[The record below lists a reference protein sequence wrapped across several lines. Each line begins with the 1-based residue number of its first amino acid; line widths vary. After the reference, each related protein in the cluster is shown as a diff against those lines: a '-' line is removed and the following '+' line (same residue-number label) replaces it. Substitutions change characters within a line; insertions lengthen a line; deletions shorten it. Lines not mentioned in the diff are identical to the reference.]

1 MTESKRDLLNQLVQ
15 DEVEYLWV
23 VFHDYS
29 GRACAKTAPRPSM
42 ESVIESGVVFA
53 KANLN
58 MDSTDHQVSGATMLA
73 DSGDFMA
80 VPDPRSYCLMPRYP
94 GTALTHSFMRQ
105 PDGSPWD
112 GCPRTRLDTIVG
124 KLADEG
130 FSVKAA
136 LEPEFALVYRDEDG
150 AIRPINASRM
160 YSLSG
165 LAKAND
171 CMVDLMEELAG
182 MGVLIPQLHKEY
194 GPGQYEA
201 SIQHGTPIEAVDR
214 YLKFR
219 AALHDIAGKYGMVAT
234 LMPKPFADWAGNSL
248 HVHLSIWD
256 ADGRQD
262 LTASDEDDISLSQ
275 IGMWFM
281 GGLLAHAPALTAVGS
296 PTVNS
301 YKRLLPGSWAPA
313 NIYWGG
319 GNRSGVVRIPGV
331 GSRRRIE
338 YRSPDNTAQPF
349 LLMCAL
355 LAAGLDGIKR
365 QIDPGPEFAG
375 DVGHM
380 TAQQITEH
388 HIRFLPRTLP
398 EALDALEQDEL
409 VCAALGPEIFKHF
422 LAVKRGELETYNT
435 LVHDWE
441 RSTYLELY

>member
-1 MTESKRDLLNQLVQ
+1 MTDSKQDLLYHLKE
-15 DEVEYLWV
+15 DEVDYLWV
-23 VFHDYS
+23 AFHDYS
-29 GRACAKTAPRPSM
+29 GRACAKTAPKPSM
-42 ESVIESGVVFA
+42 SSVVESGVVFA

-58 MDSTDHQVSGATMLA
+58 MDANDRQVSGATMLA

-80 VPDPRSYCLMPRYP
+80 VPDPRTYCLMPRYP
-94 GTALTHSFMRQ
+94 GTALTHAYMRQ
-105 PDGSPWD
+105 TDGSPWD

-130 FSVKAA
+130 FSIKAA
-136 LEPEFALVYRDEDG
+136 LEPEFALLHREEDG
-150 AIRPINASRM
+150 SVQPINRSRM

-165 LAKAND
+165 LAKANHVL
-171 CMVDLMEELAG
+171 VDLIEEMAG
-182 MGVLIPQLHKEY
+182 MGVRLPQLHKEY

-201 SIQHGTPIEAVDR
+201 SIQHGTPVEAVDH

-219 AALHDIAGKYGMVAT
+219 AALHDIAGRHGMVAT

-248 HVHLSIWD
+248 HVHLSVWD
-256 ADGRQD
+256 AAGERDV
-262 LTASDEDDISLSQ
+262 TASDQDDISLSQ

-281 GGLLAHAPALTAVGS
+281 GGLLAHSPALTAVGS

-301 YKRLLPGSWAPA
+301 YKRLQPGSWAPA

-365 QIDPGPEFAG
+365 QIDPGPEFNA

-380 TAQQITEH
+380 TAEEMAERH
-388 HIRFLPRTLP
+388 VRFLPRTLP

-409 VCAALGPEIFKHF
+409 VCAALGPEILKHF
-422 LAVKRGELETYNT
+422 VAVKRGELETYNT